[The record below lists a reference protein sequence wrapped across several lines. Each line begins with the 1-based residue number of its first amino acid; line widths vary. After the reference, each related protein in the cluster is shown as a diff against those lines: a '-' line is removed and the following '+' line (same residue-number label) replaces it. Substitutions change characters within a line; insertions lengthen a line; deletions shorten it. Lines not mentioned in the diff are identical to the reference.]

1 MSGIVVEKKDGKTVI
16 TVVQKEREDEGKPAE
31 KGRPGPEGVP
41 EDRTVRRTFLHD
53 VLGRRLVFHLATGE
67 EVEGIL
73 DGFDRE
79 SLRVEDA
86 YLLSADKEIRCD
98 WMILERRQL
107 VSVYPPARSRARR
120 RED

>member
-16 TVVQKEREDEGKPAE
+16 TVVQKDEKPQE
-31 KGRPGPEGVP
+31 KTMESDRTEAANPP
-41 EDRTVRRTFLHD
+41 EDGRSRRTFLHD
-53 VLGRRLVFHLATGE
+53 VLGRRLIFHLTTGE

-73 DGFDRE
+73 DGFDKE

-86 YLLSADKEIRCD
+86 YLMSAENEIRCD

-107 VSVYPPARSRARR
+107 VSVYPPARTRSRR
-120 RED
+120 RDA